1 MINMIKADFY
11 RIFRGI
17 GIYIALAVILVMIAL
32 DIYSAEAGSI
42 GVHVES
48 QVEIDNELSG
58 MTYEEINDLSMG
70 DYREIRLKSEN
81 YQLDRDILATN
92 ANLYYAFIF
101 AAAIA
106 VTVDFSGSS
115 IKNTL
120 SSAINRRNYFLSKLV
135 VIALCCLLLCVLNTY
150 IMYFANIIFN
160 SRNLASDIGTV
171 TKITLVQL
179 PPVLAFVSILTGFAF
194 ALKRTAVFNAV
205 TIPFLILVQLLES
218 LLSAI
223 FKIPNKVFDFEL
235 QTMIAKLAY
244 EPSGEYILKSYIVCT
259 VIIIAFNL
267 MGWMA
272 FKKAEIR

>member
-11 RIFRGI
+11 RIIRGV
-17 GIYIALAVILVMIAL
+17 GIYIALAVILAMIAL
-32 DIYSAEAGSI
+32 DIYSAEAGSV
-42 GVHVES
+42 GVHVVS
-48 QVEIDNELSG
+48 QVEIENELSG
-58 MTYEEINDLSMG
+58 MTYEEINDLSMR
-70 DYREIRLKSEN
+70 DYREIRLESEN

-92 ANLYYAFIF
+92 SNLYYVFIF

-120 SSAINRRNYFLSKLV
+120 SSAINRGSYFLSKLV

-160 SRNLASDIGTV
+160 GRNLASDIGTV
-171 TKITLVQL
+171 TKITLIQL
-179 PPVLAFVSILTGFAF
+179 PPVLAFASILTGFAF
-194 ALKRTAVFNAV
+194 ALKRTAVYNAV
-205 TIPFLILVQLLES
+205 TIPFLMLVQILES
-218 LLSAI
+218 LLSVI

-235 QTMIAKLAY
+235 QTMMAKLAY
-244 EPSGEYILKSYIVCT
+244 EPSAEYILKSYIVCA

-267 MGWMA
+267 MGWLA